1 MYIPAGQRAAEAI
14 AANPRKSNVAIADDL
29 GVSEWTVRDARK
41 KSTSRGLEV
50 EDRPTID
57 KPPKGSPTRI
67 NGGGARRA
75 GRAAKGAE
83 QFG

>member
-57 KPPKGSPTRI
+57 KPPKGSTRI
-67 NGGGARRA
+67 NGRGARRA